1 MKYILFQIPECDQI
15 YGEVLNITEPLVKL
29 PAHFVEYYTYFIVK
43 VKKTHIKHVP
53 MDYIKPMDHIKMNRE
68 EYFEIYV
75 NRSEIIRE
83 VSDEEYLTAMI
94 LES

>member
-15 YGEVLNITEPLVKL
+15 YGEVLNIIEPLVKL
-29 PAHFVEYYTYFIVK
+29 PAHFVEHYTYFIVRI
-43 VKKTHIKHVP
+43 KKTHIKHV
-53 MDYIKPMDHIKMNRE
+53 PMDHIKMNRE

-83 VSDEEYLTAMI
+83 VSDEEYLTATI